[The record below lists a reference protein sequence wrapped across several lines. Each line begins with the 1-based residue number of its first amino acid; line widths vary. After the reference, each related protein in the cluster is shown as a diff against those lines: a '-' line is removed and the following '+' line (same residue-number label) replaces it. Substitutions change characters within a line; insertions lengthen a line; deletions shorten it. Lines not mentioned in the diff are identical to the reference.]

1 MNKKIALLTTI
12 FPMNESYLIQFF
24 DSLEKQTFKDFD
36 IIVVN
41 DGYKD
46 FNKIKDKYATL
57 KIIELNYSNTHAKNR
72 EYGINYV
79 ISNSYD
85 ILIFGDSDDYFKNNR
100 VEVSIEKLKKYD
112 IVINDLSLFYN
123 KNYYNKMY
131 FSNRINNNS
140 EIKLELILDKNIFG
154 MSNSAIK
161 LEKVDLI
168 EFDKSLIAIDWYLF
182 SYLLIKGLKAVFTN
196 ETETFYRQH
205 SDNIIGI
212 GKLTEDKI
220 LKGID
225 LKIKQYKL
233 LIKENI
239 IYADLLKQ
247 MLELKDK
254 IKCIKTLELINNQN
268 IKFPLWWEEIKLIE
282 EK

>member
-46 FNKIKDKYATL
+46 FNKIKDKYSTL